1 MSEPVESRPILIG
14 ISSCLLG
21 ERVRF
26 DGAHKCDHYV
36 TKVLARHFQFVPVCP
51 ETEVGMAVPRNP
63 VQLEGTPAAPRMIDI
78 HTGVDWTARMNRYAI
93 GRVRS
98 RDLKNLSG
106 FILKARS
113 PSCGRERVQLHGKS
127 GAMTHRGTGLFARV
141 LKDRFPDLPIAD
153 ESQLADVLR
162 RDDVLGRV
170 FGYDR
175 LQRLFARPFS
185 RNRMLA
191 FHESHE
197 YLLKAHNPE
206 HYRELA
212 RLLADIKSFSP
223 AVFKGT
229 YRSRFMKILQYE
241 STTRKNVGVLKQ
253 IARHLRRTLP
263 SHENREMDQI
273 IASYGAHKVP
283 LVSPVT
289 LLGDLAEKHDVDE
302 IQEQVYLHPD
312 PRELMLRTEA

>member
-1 MSEPVESRPILIG
+1 
-14 ISSCLLG
+14 
-21 ERVRF
+21 
-26 DGAHKCDHYV
+26 
-36 TKVLARHFQFVPVCP
+36 
-51 ETEVGMAVPRNP
+51 MAVPRNP

-78 HTGVDWTARMNRYAI
+78 HTGVDWTTRMNRYAI
-93 GRVRS
+93 GRVRR

-113 PSCGRERVQLHGKS
+113 PSCGRERVKLHGKS
-127 GAMTHRGTGLFARV
+127 GAMTYRGSGLFARA

-162 RDDVLGRV
+162 RDNFFGRV

-191 FHESHE
+191 FHDRHE

-206 HYRELA
+206 HYRALA
-212 RLLADIKSFSP
+212 CLVSDIRNFSP
-223 AVFKGT
+223 ASFKKT
-229 YRSRFMKILQYE
+229 YRSRFMRILQYE
-241 STTRKNVGVLKQ
+241 STTRKNIGVLKQ
-253 IARHLRRTLP
+253 IARHLKRILP
-263 SHENREMDQI
+263 PHENREVDQV
-273 IASYGAHKVP
+273 IASYGAQKVP

-289 LLGDLAEKHDVDE
+289 FLGDLAEKHDVDE

-312 PRELMLRTEA
+312 PRELMLRTEV